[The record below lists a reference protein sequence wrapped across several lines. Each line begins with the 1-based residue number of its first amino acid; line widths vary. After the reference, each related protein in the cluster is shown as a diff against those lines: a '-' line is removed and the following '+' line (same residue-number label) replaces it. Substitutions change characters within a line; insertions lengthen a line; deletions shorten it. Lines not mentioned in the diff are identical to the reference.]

1 MTETVYP
8 KRFAFCIHALLL
20 LGWLSEKITTSSPA
34 LRSRP
39 LETILFAS
47 LVLRAMTISSGV
59 TRRNRARRRRVSS
72 FPVLIFC
79 RLSND
84 GSPSIS
90 FVLRYIASRTG
101 AGDGQRLAAFMTARF
116 GGIRNCS
123 RTDIQNRSSGRS
135 GVCASWA
142 GQAASCRGSRTE
154 LLNAR
159 KREKSRRLM
168 PVVEDRSVRIE
179 PLLFDSVGR
188 MSSGD
193 RGAYDKTGR
202 LAYKIVTGI
211 PSAHRA
217 DKKPEQRRFERF

>member
-8 KRFAFCIHALLL
+8 NRFAFCVHALLL

-34 LRSRP
+34 FRSSP

-47 LVLRAMTISSGV
+47 LVLRAITISSGV

-72 FPVLIFC
+72 FPALIFC
-79 RLSND
+79 RLSKD
-84 GSPSIS
+84 GSPSMS

-101 AGDGQRLAAFMTARF
+101 AGEGQRFAAFITARF

-123 RTDIQNRSSGRS
+123 RTDIQKRSSGRS

-142 GQAASCRGSRTE
+142 GHAINCCGSSTE
-154 LLNAR
+154 PLSAR

-168 PVVEDRSVRIE
+168 PVVDERCVRIQR
-179 PLLFDSVGR
+179 LLFDFGRASVVG
-188 MSSGD
+188 
-193 RGAYDKTGR
+193 
-202 LAYKIVTGI
+202 
-211 PSAHRA
+211 
-217 DKKPEQRRFERF
+217 